1 MCFDLDSRPPIAPIA
16 GGALDA
22 ATLTLTA
29 ADGTAFRA
37 FRARATA
44 PTGAGIVILP
54 DVCGLHPFY
63 EELALRF
70 AENGVDALAIDFF
83 GRTAGVDGDRGDAV
97 DFRSHVD
104 QVTWPGVSDDIRAA
118 ARHLRMEDER
128 RVDALFTIGFCF
140 GGRLAYLSA
149 TLGLDLAGSIGFYG
163 VPVGAGRAGTPAPAD
178 VADQMTNPILGIWAG
193 ADGATSADD
202 VATFDGALGRAGV
215 EHRFV
220 TYDGAPHSFFD
231 RKAEE
236 FADASAASWEETLTF
251 VRGHTPSP
259 IAGG

>member
-16 GGALDA
+16 GGALDSTDLA
-22 ATLTLTA
+22 LVS
-29 ADGTAFRA
+29 ADGTPFRA
-37 FRARATA
+37 FRARATT
-44 PTGAGIVILP
+44 PSGAGIVILP
-54 DVCGLHPFY
+54 DVRGLHPFY

-83 GRTAGVDGDRGDAV
+83 GRTAGDHGDRGDGF
-97 DFRSHVD
+97 DFKTHVD
-104 QVTWPGVSDDIRAA
+104 QVTWPGVSDDIREA
-118 ARHLRMEDER
+118 ARHLRMDDER
-128 RVDALFTIGFCF
+128 RVDQLFTVGFCF
-140 GGRLAYLSA
+140 GGRLAYLTA

-163 VPVGAGRAGTPAPAD
+163 IPVGPGRAGTPAPAD
-178 VADQMTNPILGIWAG
+178 VADRMTNPILGIWGG

-202 VATFDGALGRAGV
+202 VEAFDGALTKAGV

-231 RKAEE
+231 RKAGE
-236 FADASAASWEETLTF
+236 FADASEQAWNETLTF

-259 IAGG
+259 VAGI